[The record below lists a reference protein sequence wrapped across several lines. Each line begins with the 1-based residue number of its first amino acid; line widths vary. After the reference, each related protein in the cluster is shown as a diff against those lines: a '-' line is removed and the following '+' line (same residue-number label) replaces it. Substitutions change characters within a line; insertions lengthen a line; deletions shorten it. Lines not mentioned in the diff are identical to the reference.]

1 MDSDDNSLVLCY
13 SWYLDSFCKWD
24 AIILDDYSG
33 AIALPK
39 RTKLGIKQLY
49 QPSFIQKCIWF
60 GSKLTREQLQKIS
73 IILKE
78 NFSSIHFNTNLPI
91 LKQLPRTN
99 LVLDV
104 TASIA
109 NIKKR
114 YSRSL
119 RKNLKKIDANIY
131 TEEIDA
137 NVVID
142 LYKKVWGAQNPQLKT
157 HNYQKLLNT
166 IKSNEKHFLCIGA
179 KKNET
184 CLAGVIL
191 AIGKNRSHY
200 ILGASSAAGKKENAL
215 SFLID
220 HIICNGKSEIR
231 VFDFE
236 GSSIPSVK
244 SYYETFGTIDEPF
257 LEITHDHHLI
267 AMAKKIYSKFTRS

>member
-1 MDSDDNSLVLCY
+1 MGCN
-13 SWYLDSFCKWD
+13 
-24 AIILDDYSG
+24 
-33 AIALPK
+33 
-39 RTKLGIKQLY
+39 
-49 QPSFIQKCIWF
+49 
-60 GSKLTREQLQKIS
+60 
-73 IILKE
+73 
-78 NFSSIHFNTNLPI
+78 NT
-91 LKQLPRTN
+91 
-99 LVLDV
+99 
-104 TASIA
+104 
-109 NIKKR
+109 
-114 YSRSL
+114 
-119 RKNLKKIDANIY
+119 
-131 TEEIDA
+131 
-137 NVVID
+137 
-142 LYKKVWGAQNPQLKT
+142 
-157 HNYQKLLNT
+157 
-166 IKSNEKHFLCIGA
+166 
-179 KKNET
+179 T